1 MGKFLRIILES
12 ETREGKISK
21 DVLTEIEKNE
31 AQRAETHAKL
41 RHEVRTDIAED
52 AKMSLYFEMLD
63 DAGKEINNTI
73 ESNEEGEFVEIDTLS
88 AVIKEQA
95 NNQNSESDISE
106 GEYDEDDDD
115 QEDENATEEMEEK
128 EEEEEVNNNYNND
141 ATTTITPTR
150 KKKVFLASKRAM
162 KKMKMKESVVNK
174 RAIIER
180 LSHILRLSDANY
192 AEVLT
197 KNKIIIEEIRKKTQ
211 GSAQIFGKNAI
222 ETKKKF
228 EKFLRSECLE
238 KILKQNNQALGKICE
253 QIAQTEVQEIEKA
266 NALLTSRE
274 KEIDDL
280 RERERTSVDTERD
293 AMERNVEAN
302 ETILRRLC
310 VENSMHEDRLERIA
324 KEFSAREKARRDRAA
339 ILYRQTKDEY
349 RALSVAKR
357 AYEETLVKYEYASK
371 RVALRSKNAADK
383 YIKEV
388 SYY

>member
-115 QEDENATEEMEEK
+115 QEDEK
-128 EEEEEVNNNYNND
+128 EVNNNYNND

-162 KKMKMKESVVNK
+162 KKMKMKESVANK

-197 KNKIIIEEIRKKTQ
+197 KNKIVIEEIRKKTQ

-238 KILKQNNQALGKICE
+238 KILKQNNQSLGKICE